1 MVAVIVPAAGEPVAI
16 WRSVTF
22 GWLVDDLLGRLAP
35 GGMRQVLA
43 VDGRSASG
51 KTTFALRLI
60 EALPDAALVSTDDI
74 AWNESMF
81 GWASLLVDG
90 VLRPFRAGDVVS
102 YRPPAWDR
110 YGRAGSVEI
119 PGASRFLVVE
129 GVGASRAALADWLDQ
144 TIWLQSDRAEA
155 ERRGIAR
162 DIASGVNG
170 DEEAT
175 IGFWHAW
182 QAEEVP
188 FLAED
193 RPWSV
198 PT

>member
-1 MVAVIVPAAGEPVAI
+1 M
-16 WRSVTF
+16 
-22 GWLVDDLLGRLAP
+22 
-35 GGMRQVLA
+35 
-43 VDGRSASG
+43 
-51 KTTFALRLI
+51 I

-90 VLRPFRAGDVVS
+90 VLRPFRAGEVVS

-110 YGRAGSVEI
+110 YGRVGSVEI

-144 TIWLQSDRAEA
+144 AIWLQSDWAEA

-170 DEEAT
+170 DEETT

-193 RPWSV
+193 RPWERADLIV
-198 PT
+198 AGTAPTITPPTITAPTTTGQADILVSAREPS